1 MSGTILTVTFVGNH
15 RDPRSAACGDHGARG
30 GQGVPAK
37 GVPAKG
43 VQRQGVPARACG
55 ARYPSSIG
63 MWTPRSRATSIAR
76 S

>member
-1 MSGTILTVTFVGNH
+1 MSGTTLAVMFVGDH
-15 RDPRSAACGDHGARG
+15 RYPRSAARGDHGARG
-30 GQGVPAK
+30 GQ